1 MTDIAGARTNTSSHD
16 PASRDAGELIEM
28 SDVMAELNA
37 AADDAPIVVL
47 RKGHGWLRKKANTA
61 FPPFVMFLVLL
72 GVYWF
77 FHNRLSSNR
86 KFLMPWFG
94 DIWSK
99 GLGNSDTISE
109 LWGGLQLTARLAFQ
123 GLAISILLG
132 GLLGIAMFRFRWLER
147 ANAPFLV
154 ALQSVPILAIV
165 PLMQVALGYG
175 LWPKTLVCV
184 IISFFPIPT
193 TLLLGLR
200 SVDRGMVDLFTL
212 QGASWSTTLRK
223 LALPNAM
230 PTLFAGL
237 RISSGLSVIGAI
249 VGELFIRGGAD
260 GLGSLLVEY
269 RIEVHYEQ
277 MYAALIWCSLLSI
290 GVYVF
295 FTVLG
300 NKLFSSWAESGDLN
314 SGAA

>member
-1 MTDIAGARTNTSSHD
+1 MSDLATTHPDAAELRIMTDDIVDLEN
-16 PASRDAGELIEM
+16 
-28 SDVMAELNA
+28 
-37 AADDAPIVVL
+37 DAPIVSL
-47 RKGHGWLRKKANTA
+47 TNERGWLRRQVPQVL
-61 FPPFVMFLVLL
+61 PPVVMFFVLL

-86 KFLMPWFG
+86 KFLMPWLG
-94 DIWSK
+94 DIVTK
-99 GLGNSDTISE
+99 GLFDSNTAGD

-147 ANAPFLV
+147 ANYPFLV

-165 PLMQVALGYG
+165 PLLQVAFGYG

-200 SVDRGMVDLFTL
+200 SVDQGMVNLFRL
-212 QGASWSTTLRK
+212 QGASWFTTLRK

-230 PTLFAGL
+230 PVLFTGL

-260 GLGSLLVEY
+260 GLGSLIVEY
-269 RIEVHYEQ
+269 RMEVHYEQ
-277 MYAALIWCSLLSI
+277 MYAALVWSSLLSI
-290 GVYVF
+290 TVYVF
-295 FTVLG
+295 FTILG
-300 NKLFSSWAESGDLN
+300 NRLFRSWHESGDI
-314 SGAA
+314 SR

>member
-1 MTDIAGARTNTSSHD
+1 MTDLATTHPDAAELRT
-16 PASRDAGELIEM
+16 M
-28 SDVMAELNA
+28 SDAIAER
-37 AADDAPIVVL
+37 PVPEGTTVVIS
-47 RKGHGWLRKKANTA
+47 RPGFARRQANTVL
-61 FPPFVMFLVLL
+61 PPLLMGLALL

-77 FHNRLSSNR
+77 FHHRLSSNR

-99 GLGNSDTISE
+99 GLADGDTIGE
-109 LWGGLQLTARLAFQ
+109 LWGGLKLTAQLAFF
-123 GLAISILLG
+123 GLTISIAIGVLLG
-132 GLLGIAMFRFRWLER
+132 VLMFRFRWLER
-147 ANAPFLV
+147 ANYPFLV

-165 PLMQVALGYG
+165 PLIQVAFGYG
-175 LWPKTLVCV
+175 LWPKTMVCV

-200 SVDRGMVDLFTL
+200 SVDQGMVNLFRL
-212 QGASWSTTLRK
+212 QGASWFTTLRK

-249 VGELFIRGGAD
+249 VGELFIRGGKD
-260 GLGSLLVEY
+260 GLGSLLVQY

-277 MYAALIWCSLLSI
+277 MYAALVWSSLLSI
-290 GVYVF
+290 SVYVA

-300 NKLFSSWAESGDLN
+300 NRLFRSWHESGEI
-314 SGAA
+314 GG

>member
-1 MTDIAGARTNTSSHD
+1 MTDLATTHPDAAELRT
-16 PASRDAGELIEM
+16 M
-28 SDVMAELNA
+28 SDAITIVDDEPNMHPVKKPSWVRQQIGA
-37 AADDAPIVVL
+37 AL
-47 RKGHGWLRKKANTA
+47 
-61 FPPFVMFLVLL
+61 PPSVMFAVLL
-72 GVYWF
+72 GAYWF
-77 FHNRLSSNR
+77 FHNRLSDNR

-99 GLGNSDTISE
+99 GLADGETISE

-123 GLAISILLG
+123 GLGISILLG
-132 GLLGIAMFRFRWLER
+132 CLLGIAMFRFRWLER
-147 ANAPFLV
+147 ANSPFLV

-165 PLMQVALGYG
+165 PLIQVAFGYG

-200 SVDRGMVDLFTL
+200 SVDQGMVNIFRL
-212 QGASWSTTLRK
+212 QGASWTTTLRK
-223 LALPNAM
+223 LAMPNAM

-269 RIEVHYEQ
+269 RTEVRYEE
-277 MYAALIWCSLLSI
+277 MYAALVWSSLLSI
-290 GVYVF
+290 SVYVF

-300 NKLFSSWAESGDLN
+300 NRLVRSWHESGDL
-314 SGAA
+314 GR

>member
-1 MTDIAGARTNTSSHD
+1 MTDLATTHPDAAELRT
-16 PASRDAGELIEM
+16 M
-28 SDVMAELNA
+28 SDAIADPVH
-37 AADDAPIVVL
+37 ADDAPVVVL
-47 RKGHGWLRKKANTA
+47 RQPNWLRRQLSPAG
-61 FPPFVMFLVLL
+61 PPFVMLCVLL

-77 FHNRLSSNR
+77 FHNRLSHNR

-99 GLGNSDTISE
+99 GLTDSKTISE
-109 LWGGLQLTARLAFQ
+109 LWGGLQVTGRLAFQ
-123 GLAISILLG
+123 GLAISIVLG
-132 GLLGIAMFRFRWLER
+132 GLIGIAMFRFRWLER
-147 ANAPFLV
+147 ANYPFLV
-154 ALQSVPILAIV
+154 ALQAVPVLAIV
-165 PLMQVALGYG
+165 PLIQVAFGYG
-175 LWPKTLVCV
+175 YTPKTIVCV

-200 SVDRGMVDLFTL
+200 SVDQGMVNLFRL
-212 QGASWSTTLRK
+212 QGASWFTTLRK

-249 VGELFIRGGAD
+249 VGELFVRGGTD

-269 RIEVHYEQ
+269 RIDVHYEK

-290 GVYVF
+290 VVYIF
-295 FTVLG
+295 FTALG
-300 NKLFSSWAESGDLN
+300 NRLFRSWHESGDL
-314 SGAA
+314 SR

>member
-1 MTDIAGARTNTSSHD
+1 MTDLATTHPDAAELRT
-16 PASRDAGELIEM
+16 M
-28 SDVMAELNA
+28 SDAIAIAEDEPNMH
-37 AADDAPIVVL
+37 PVPKKGWVRRQIPNVL
-47 RKGHGWLRKKANTA
+47 
-61 FPPFVMFLVLL
+61 PPAVMFALL
-72 GVYWF
+72 MFVYWY
-77 FHNRLSSNR
+77 FHQRLAANR
-86 KFLMPWFG
+86 KFLMPGFG

-99 GLGNSDTISE
+99 GLADGDTVSE
-109 LWGGLQLTARLAFQ
+109 LWGGLRLTARLAFQ
-123 GLAISILLG
+123 GLGISILLG

-147 ANAPFLV
+147 ANSPFLV

-165 PLMQVALGYG
+165 PLIQVALGYG
-175 LWPKTLVCV
+175 MWPKTLVCV

-200 SVDRGMVDLFTL
+200 SVDQGMVNIFRL
-212 QGASWSTTLRK
+212 QGASWTTTLRK

-269 RIEVHYEQ
+269 RTEVHYEQ
-277 MYAALIWCSLLSI
+277 MYAALVWSSLLSI
-290 GVYVF
+290 SVYVF

-300 NKLFSSWAESGDLN
+300 NRLFRSWHESGDL
-314 SGAA
+314 GH

>member
-1 MTDIAGARTNTSSHD
+1 VTDLVSTHPDAAELRIMTDDIVDLDN
-16 PASRDAGELIEM
+16 
-28 SDVMAELNA
+28 
-37 AADDAPIVVL
+37 DAPVVSL
-47 RKGHGWLRKKANTA
+47 RNKHGWLRRQIPQVL
-61 FPPFVMFLVLL
+61 PPFVMFLVLL
-72 GVYWF
+72 CVYWF

-86 KFLMPWFG
+86 KFLMPWLG
-94 DIWSK
+94 DIVTK
-99 GLGNSDTISE
+99 GLFDSDTASE

-147 ANAPFLV
+147 ANYPFLV

-165 PLMQVALGYG
+165 PLLQVAFGYG

-200 SVDRGMVDLFTL
+200 SVDQGMVNLFRL
-212 QGASWSTTLRK
+212 QGASWTTTLRK

-230 PTLFAGL
+230 PVLFTGL

-260 GLGSLLVEY
+260 GLGSLIVEY
-269 RIEVHYEQ
+269 RMEVHYEQ
-277 MYAALIWCSLLSI
+277 MYAALVWSSLLSI
-290 GVYVF
+290 AVYVF
-295 FTVLG
+295 FTILG
-300 NKLFSSWAESGDLN
+300 NRLFRSWHESGDI
-314 SGAA
+314 SR

>member
-1 MTDIAGARTNTSSHD
+1 
-16 PASRDAGELIEM
+16 M
-28 SDVMAELNA
+28 SDAI
-37 AADDAPIVVL
+37 ADDEPTMHAVPKKNWVSRQIPTVAPPAI
-47 RKGHGWLRKKANTA
+47 
-61 FPPFVMFLVLL
+61 MFLLL
-72 GVYWF
+72 MLVYWY
-77 FHNRLSSNR
+77 FHQRLSSNR
-86 KFLMPWFG
+86 KFLMPGFG

-99 GLGNSDTISE
+99 GLADGSTVSE
-109 LWGGLQLTARLAFQ
+109 LWGGLRLTARLAFQ
-123 GLAISILLG
+123 GLGISILLG
-132 GLLGIAMFRFRWLER
+132 GLLGVAMFRFRWLER
-147 ANAPFLV
+147 ANSPFLV

-165 PLMQVALGYG
+165 PLIQVALGYG

-200 SVDRGMVDLFTL
+200 SVDQDMVNLFRL
-212 QGASWSTTLRK
+212 QGASWTTTLRK

-269 RIEVHYEQ
+269 RTEVKYEQ
-277 MYAALIWCSLLSI
+277 MYAALVWSSLLSI
-290 GVYVF
+290 SVYVF

-300 NKLFSSWAESGDLN
+300 NRLFRSWHDSGDL
-314 SGAA
+314 GGH

>member
-1 MTDIAGARTNTSSHD
+1 MTDLATTHPDAAELRT
-16 PASRDAGELIEM
+16 M
-28 SDVMAELNA
+28 SDAITIV
-37 AADDAPIVVL
+37 DDEPTMHPVKKPSWV
-47 RKGHGWLRKKANTA
+47 RKQVSAA
-61 FPPFVMFLVLL
+61 FPPAVMFAVLL
-72 GVYWF
+72 GAYWF
-77 FHNRLSSNR
+77 FHNRLSANR

-99 GLGNSDTISE
+99 GLADGETISE

-123 GLAISILLG
+123 GLGISILLG

-147 ANAPFLV
+147 ANSPFLV

-165 PLMQVALGYG
+165 PLIQVAFGYG

-200 SVDRGMVDLFTL
+200 SVDQGMVDIFRL
-212 QGASWSTTLRK
+212 QGASWTTTLRK

-269 RIEVHYEQ
+269 RTEVQYEQ
-277 MYAALIWCSLLSI
+277 MYAALVWSSLLSI
-290 GVYVF
+290 SVYVF

-300 NKLFSSWAESGDLN
+300 NRLFRSWHESGDL
-314 SGAA
+314 GR

>member
-1 MTDIAGARTNTSSHD
+1 MTDLATTH
-16 PASRDAGELIEM
+16 PDA
-28 SDVMAELNA
+28 AELRA
-37 AADDAPIVVL
+37 MTDAIDIIPDDEPDIHIV
-47 RKGHGWLRKKANTA
+47 RKQSWLRRQIPVAI
-61 FPPFVMFLVLL
+61 PPFVMFLALL
-72 GVYWF
+72 GIYWF
-77 FHNRLSSNR
+77 FHNRLSPNR

-99 GLGNSDTISE
+99 GLADGKTNGE

-123 GLAISILLG
+123 GLGISILLG
-132 GLLGIAMFRFRWLER
+132 CLLAIAMFRFRWLER
-147 ANAPFLV
+147 ANSPFLV

-165 PLMQVALGYG
+165 PLLQVAFGYG
-175 LWPKTLVCV
+175 MWPKTLVCV

-200 SVDRGMVDLFTL
+200 SVDQGMVNLFRL
-212 QGASWSTTLRK
+212 QGASWKTTLRK

-269 RIEVHYEQ
+269 RTEVQYER
-277 MYAALIWCSLLSI
+277 MYAALAWCSLLSI

-295 FTVLG
+295 FTALG
-300 NKLFSSWAESGDLN
+300 NRLFRSWHESGDL
-314 SGAA
+314 GR

>member
-1 MTDIAGARTNTSSHD
+1 LTDLATTHPDAAELRT
-16 PASRDAGELIEM
+16 M
-28 SDVMAELNA
+28 SDAI
-37 AADDAPIVVL
+37 ADDEPTMHAVPKKNWVSRQIPTVAPPAI
-47 RKGHGWLRKKANTA
+47 
-61 FPPFVMFLVLL
+61 MFLLL
-72 GVYWF
+72 MFVYWY
-77 FHNRLSSNR
+77 FHQRLSANR
-86 KFLMPWFG
+86 KFLMPGFG

-99 GLGNSDTISE
+99 GLADGSTVSE
-109 LWGGLQLTARLAFQ
+109 LWSGLRLTARLAFQ
-123 GLAISILLG
+123 GLGISILLG

-147 ANAPFLV
+147 ANSPFLV

-165 PLMQVALGYG
+165 PLIQVALGYG
-175 LWPKTLVCV
+175 MWPKTLVCV

-200 SVDRGMVDLFTL
+200 SVDQDMVNLFRL
-212 QGASWSTTLRK
+212 QGASWTTTLRK

-269 RIEVHYEQ
+269 RTEVHYEQ
-277 MYAALIWCSLLSI
+277 MYAALVWSSLLSI
-290 GVYVF
+290 SVYVF

-300 NKLFSSWAESGDLN
+300 NRLFRSWHDSGDL
-314 SGAA
+314 GGH